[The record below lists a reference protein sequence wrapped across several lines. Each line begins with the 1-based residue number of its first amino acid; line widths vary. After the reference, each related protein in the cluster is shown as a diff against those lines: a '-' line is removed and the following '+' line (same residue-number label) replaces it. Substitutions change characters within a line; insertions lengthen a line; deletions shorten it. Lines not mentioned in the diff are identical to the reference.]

1 MMPALDAGIF
11 LYATR
16 AMELRAKDLTLE
28 RGGRIVF
35 RNLSLALRPGQLMQ
49 LTGPNGSGKS
59 SLLRLIAGLNEA
71 QSGHLALD
79 GAGTDLTIGQQA
91 HYIAHQEAVKTALT
105 VEENLTFWRDFLG
118 GGDVAE
124 ALATFDL
131 SRLAAY
137 PAGLLSAGQKRRLAL
152 ARLVLVPRVLWLL
165 DEPTVGLDTASL
177 ARLTGVM
184 AQQLDRG
191 GMIIAATHV
200 PLGRE
205 PDCRQELG
213 GAA

>member
-1 MMPALDAGIF
+1 
-11 LYATR
+11 
-16 AMELRAKDLTLE
+16 MELAATDLTCE

-35 RNLSLALRPGQLMQ
+35 RNVSLSLRPGQLMQ

-71 QSGHLALD
+71 QTGTLTLD
-79 GAGTDLTIGQQA
+79 GGSADLSIGQQA
-91 HYIAHQEAVKTALT
+91 HYIAHQEAVKAALT
-105 VEENLTFWRDFLG
+105 VFENLDFWRGFLG
-118 GGDVAE
+118 GGDVGE
-124 ALATFDL
+124 ALDAFDL
-131 SRLAAY
+131 TRLSSY

-177 ARLTGVM
+177 DRLVKVM
-184 AQQLDRG
+184 AAQLDRG

-205 PDCRQELG
+205 PDTRLDLG
-213 GAA
+213 ART

>member
-1 MMPALDAGIF
+1 
-11 LYATR
+11 
-16 AMELRAKDLTLE
+16 MELHAKDLTCE

-35 RNLSLALRPGQLMQ
+35 RNVSLALAPGQLMQ

-71 QSGHLALD
+71 QAGEVRLA
-79 GAGTDLTIGQQA
+79 GGTDDLTIGQQA
-91 HYIAHQEAVKTALT
+91 HYIAHQEAVKAALS
-105 VEENLTFWRDFLG
+105 VHENLAFWRDFLG
-118 GGDVAE
+118 GGDVE
-124 ALATFDL
+124 TALAAFDL
-131 SRLAAY
+131 TRLSTY

-177 ARLTGVM
+177 ARLAGVM
-184 AQQLDRG
+184 AAQLDRG

-205 PDCRQELG
+205 PDVLLDL
-213 GAA
+213 GAAA